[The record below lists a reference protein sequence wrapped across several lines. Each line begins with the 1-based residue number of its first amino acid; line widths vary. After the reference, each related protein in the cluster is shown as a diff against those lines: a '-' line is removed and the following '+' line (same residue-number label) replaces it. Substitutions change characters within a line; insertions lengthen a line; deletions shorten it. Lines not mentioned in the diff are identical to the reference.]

1 MLLFFYTRMHNCHRQ
16 IKMHAKKRCDSSL
29 FLSQRF
35 FIAVIVTEVCLSD
48 AEQQR
53 EPVLTTMQDSRNSDF
68 FLHHAIENQ
77 IG

>member
-35 FIAVIVTEVCLSD
+35 FIAVIVTEVLLFILIS
-48 AEQQR
+48 
-53 EPVLTTMQDSRNSDF
+53 V
-68 FLHHAIENQ
+68 
-77 IG
+77 